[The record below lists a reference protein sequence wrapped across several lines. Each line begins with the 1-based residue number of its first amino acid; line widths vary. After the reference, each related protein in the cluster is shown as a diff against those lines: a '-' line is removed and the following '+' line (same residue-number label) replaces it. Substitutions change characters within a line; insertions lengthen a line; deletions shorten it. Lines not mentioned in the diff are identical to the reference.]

1 MQEDR
6 LGNELTHDQT
16 SISILT
22 QSNQSKNLK
31 RNESR
36 GQGVNLVDKHLADF
50 DVNRYALRQQQRLND
65 RRSNGSIVEGTNTLQ
80 KLYVV

>member
-1 MQEDR
+1 MQEGR
-6 LGNELTHDQT
+6 LENEPAHGQT
-16 SISILT
+16 SKSKLT